1 MKPFPQMLPRGRT
14 AQWSKERL
22 DKLTTP
28 ELRALRENAE
38 RLNEGELALLCSELL
53 KARPRTRLK

>member
-1 MKPFPQMLPRGRT
+1 MLPRGRT